1 MKAEV
6 DKLKHETRG
15 ETSWDSSTNY
25 YPTSCLV
32 VVLTNPA
39 LLHAIHKL
47 PGMRIVF
54 YTSNKI
60 GKAIRTSPELYKT
73 AGVDFYKLQFKNA
86 LTLRE
91 KHHDKWSTIFSIYS
105 CQNTFLKALL
115 RNFLLRS
122 LVKLH
127 FFVCRILYDFLQG
140 RILRTQIEKNFGIA
154 LDC

>member
-39 LLHAIHKL
+39 LLHAIHML
-47 PGMRIVF
+47 PRMRIVF
-54 YTSNKI
+54 YTSNKNR
-60 GKAIRTSPELYKT
+60 KAIRTSPELYKT

-115 RNFLLRS
+115 RNSVTFLS
-122 LVKLH
+122 KAP
-127 FFVCRILYDFLQG
+127 FFCLSDLI
-140 RILRTQIEKNFGIA
+140 
-154 LDC
+154 